1 MSKIAVICNTLNEYH
16 TAKMGLGV
24 TLRNA
29 GKDFDLFLWD
39 NGSDNDR
46 IKYLLKE
53 FEPKF
58 LHYSEENVG
67 NPVAYNQMLIRVK
80 EQGYDYVMII
90 APDQVLPPRWLEL
103 MYNVYQAGNLEGFL
117 AFQAN
122 LHQQKTVEQ
131 VGEINGQPLYLEHC
145 DYVFGCWFF
154 STKYLDVVGYINE
167 KYKIYGKWDSDLNFR
182 ASAMGIRS
190 YYLPVRKVT
199 LNKAMGDSPKY
210 REMKDKHLAH
220 NEEVFKKEILRYARE
235 GNYYIEPPKK
245 MKL

>member
-1 MSKIAVICNTLNEYH
+1 MSKIAVICNTMNEYH

-46 IKYLLKE
+46 IKNLLKE

-80 EQGYDYVMII
+80 EQGYDYVAMI
-90 APDQVLPPRWLEL
+90 APDMVMPNRWLDL
-103 MYNVYQAGNLEGFL
+103 YYNVYTRCKLEGFL
-117 AFQAN
+117 GYNWGMPQN
-122 LHQQKTVEQ
+122 KIIEDV
-131 VGEINGQPLYLEHC
+131 NGVPLEYS

-154 STKYLDVVGYINE
+154 STKYLDIVGYINE
-167 KYKIYGKWDSDLNFR
+167 NYKMYGKWDSDWNFR
-182 ASAMGIRS
+182 ASAMGIKS
-190 YYLPVRKVT
+190 YYLPVRCVH
-199 LNKAMGDSPKY
+199 LVSVMEEMSKY
-210 REMKDKHLAH
+210 RKHKNKWLQH
-220 NEEVFKKEILRYARE
+220 NEQVYKEEILRYARE

-245 MKL
+245 MEL